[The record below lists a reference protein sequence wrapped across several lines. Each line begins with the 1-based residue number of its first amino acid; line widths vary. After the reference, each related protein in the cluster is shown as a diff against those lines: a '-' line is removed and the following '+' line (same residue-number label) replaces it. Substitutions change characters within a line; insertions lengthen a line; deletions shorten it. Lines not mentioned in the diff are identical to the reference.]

1 MPLHVWRNPHFQ
13 SRDFFYDLQSSA
25 AEAHFGIRVVTYA
38 AGSQKCTY
46 TERMLE
52 KKLDFNVLLGKQK
65 YELS

>member
-1 MPLHVWRNPHFQ
+1 MYGETPI
-13 SRDFFYDLQSSA
+13 SSPAISFMIYKVLLA